1 MNLKFVFPVF
11 ILLLLVV
18 ALIPHP
24 MHENTVTIKLIVQH
38 YRNGK
43 LIGTYVKDGDIFT
56 RNIVNIW
63 QGLLASQSPNVNYKI
78 TLTDNSN
85 VQFQAYVAYCENT
98 ASKCF
103 IYPNNVK
110 IAIGTGTAAPS
121 INDYALGAQ
130 VASATPSTSEST
142 TSTSGYWQL
151 TASFSFT
158 QSYSISEFGIYQDFN
173 DYGGATHTVLLNR
186 DVLSTPISVV
196 SGDSLTV
203 TYQIRVNS

>member
-1 MNLKFVFPVF
+1 MNLKFVFPAF

-18 ALIPHP
+18 ASIPQP
-24 MHENTVTIKLIVQH
+24 MHQNTVTVKLIVQH

-63 QGLLASQSPNVNYKI
+63 QGLLASQSLGVNYKI

-103 IYPNNVK
+103 NYPNNVK
-110 IAIGTGTAAPS
+110 IAIGTSTTAPS
-121 INDYALGAQ
+121 INDYALGVQ
-130 VASATPSTSEST
+130 VASVAPSMSVFT

-151 TASFSFT
+151 AASFSFT
-158 QSYSISEFGIYQDFN
+158 QSYNITEFGIYQDFN

-186 DVLSTPISVV
+186 DVISTPIQVV
-196 SGDSLTV
+196 SGDTLTV
-203 TYQIRVNS
+203 TYQIRVNA

>member
-18 ALIPHP
+18 ASLPQP
-24 MHENTVTIKLIVQH
+24 MHENTVTTKLIVQH

-56 RNIVNIW
+56 MNFASIW
-63 QGLLASQSPNVNYKI
+63 WGLFTSQMPNVNYKI

-85 VQFQAYVAYCENT
+85 TQFQAYISYCENT
-98 ASKCF
+98 ASKCLT
-103 IYPNNVK
+103 YPNNVK
-110 IAIGTGTAAPS
+110 IAIGTSTTAPS
-121 INDYALGAQ
+121 INDYALKVQ
-130 VASATPSTSEST
+130 VASATPSQAEFTSNT
-142 TSTSGYWQL
+142 WGYWQL

-186 DVLSTPISVV
+186 DVLSPISVQP
-196 SGDSLTV
+196 GDVLTV